1 MIVSTRL
8 LMDTIADVDD
18 AGSRKGE
25 IGAARRRRR
34 VWTEDAKRR
43 IVAETQVPGAS
54 VSIVARRHD
63 INANLLFTW
72 RRQLASGR
80 MLAGADAVTFMPAT
94 ITPGA
99 ASAASPASPLAGR
112 IEIVLTTGERV
123 IVGADVDAAALA
135 RVVKVLSR
143 R

>member
-1 MIVSTRL
+1 M
-8 LMDTIADVDD
+8 
-18 AGSRKGE
+18 
-25 IGAARRRRR
+25 
-34 VWTEDAKRR
+34 
-43 IVAETQVPGAS
+43 PGAS
-54 VSIVARRHD
+54 VSIVTRRHD

-72 RRQLASGR
+72 RRQLASAR
-80 MLAGADAVTFMPAT
+80 VLAAADTVTFMPAT

-99 ASAASPASPLAGR
+99 SSVEALASPPAGR

-123 IVGADVDAAALA
+123 IVGADVDATALA